1 MRGIISQNINDKTK
15 FFFNY
20 WGDYSFENIV
30 ISDDKL
36 LPFIEE
42 KNYEFIHLDHDFQ
55 DYLSGMLDYL
65 GPIAEITGTIDT
77 IYNQNDFLVGFNA
90 SYFGYI
96 DLFNHHNIDINKK
109 IIVILGSGGKAE
121 TLKYLLS
128 QKTNNVIVVNN
139 DPKVGEF
146 SYGQFKIFPK
156 IDILVNTEATGKFNS
171 SVNLFKIYAK
181 PETVI
186 DIPCL
191 QGRSP
196 LLVQAQSLKCKA
208 YNGLRAKVG
217 TAAYTYKIINKN
229 LENFR
234 VDSAYARVKGIA
246 NMVLI
251 GMDNNTKTH
260 VAEVLVKNFEKQLID
275 TKLLIEESE
284 GLSYLDIIENY
295 GLDHYYN
302 LESNAIEKLTGVSN
316 SVIITSDGVVDNYK
330 NIQKLQAAGRIYYL
344 NAPEK
349 LFNINNDKNINQLY
363 LKRKNVFMDNSDIRI
378 NYQKNDIDAI
388 SQAIIN
394 EFENYK
400 SKK

>member
-1 MRGIISQNINDKTK
+1 MRGIISIDANDKTK

-20 WGDYSFENIV
+20 WGDYSFDNLDIT
-30 ISDDKL
+30 DDQL
-36 LPFIEE
+36 LNFIEKKE
-42 KNYEFIHLDHDFQ
+42 FEFIYLDHPFQ
-55 DYLSGMLDYL
+55 DYLSGMMDYL
-65 GPIAEITGTIDT
+65 CPIATVTGTIDT
-77 IYNQNDFLVGFNA
+77 IYKQEDALIGFNA

-109 IIVILGSGGKAE
+109 IVVILGSGGKAE

-128 QKTNNVIVVNN
+128 QKASNVIVVNN

-146 SYGQFKIFPK
+146 SFSQFKVFPK
-156 IDILVNTEATGKFNS
+156 IDILINTFSEDDDSKA
-171 SVNLFKIYAK
+171 VNLFRIASK

-186 DIPCL
+186 DIVCT

-217 TAAYTYKIINKN
+217 TAAYTYKIINKD

-234 VDSAYARVKGIA
+234 VDSAYANVKGIA

-251 GMDNNTKTH
+251 GMDNNTKQQ
-260 VAEVLVKNFEKQLID
+260 VAQVIAKKFDKEVID
-275 TKLLIEESE
+275 TKSLIEQVMN
-284 GLSYLDIIENY
+284 LSSLDIIENY
-295 GLDHYYN
+295 KLEYYYN
-302 LESNAIEKLTGVSN
+302 LESSVIKKLSTVSN
-316 SVIITSDGVVDNYK
+316 CVIITSDGVVDNYE
-330 NIQKLQAAGRIYYL
+330 NIQRLQATGRIYYL
-344 NAPEK
+344 NAPQT
-349 LFNINNDKNINQLY
+349 LFNKNDDKNINQLY

-378 NYQKNDIDAI
+378 NYKHNDIDAI
-388 SQAIIN
+388 AQAVIN
-394 EFENYK
+394 EFELYK